1 MVPARSR
8 KVSRVLRYSGSCRLS
23 FAFPYKTFTFSGR
36 LSQNLSGSYLS
47 LFAVQT
53 PSGFRPMV
61 WPLSLSL
68 ATTQEIDVSFSSSGY
83 LDVSVPR
90 VPLLTLFDLRQHD
103 MSSTCRVSPFGNPW
117 ITGYLLLPTAFRSLS
132 RPSSAP
138 SAKAFPLCS
147 YFLELCPFVSL
158 IKQNAVA

>member
-23 FAFPYKTFTFSGR
+23 FAFPYETFTLFGR

-47 LFAVQT
+47 LSAVRT
-53 PSGFRPMV
+53 PIGFRPSV

-68 ATTQEIDVSFSSSGY
+68 ATTQEIDVSFSSPGY

-90 VPLLTLFDLRQHD
+90 VPLLTLFDLR
-103 MSSTCRVSPFGNPW
+103 
-117 ITGYLLLPTAFRSLS
+117 
-132 RPSSAP
+132 
-138 SAKAFPLCS
+138 
-147 YFLELCPFVSL
+147 
-158 IKQNAVA
+158 